1 MFSICK
7 TKMQQLSLQPKRK
20 ICLMLTVYALF
31 DLVSKR
37 RSSFIFELY
46 NIFFSEKSLFHFFVI
61 AFYYTFLQEELHRK
75 VTVILKSSCFENT
88 QKNLT
93 VGGSFYKHSDC
104 ETPLYH

>member
-7 TKMQQLSLQPKRK
+7 TKMQQLSLQSKRK

-61 AFYYTFLQEELHRK
+61 VLLHFLARG
-75 VTVILKSSCFENT
+75 TS
-88 QKNLT
+88 
-93 VGGSFYKHSDC
+93 
-104 ETPLYH
+104 

>member
-1 MFSICK
+1 
-7 TKMQQLSLQPKRK
+7 MQQLSLQPKRK

-61 AFYYTFLQEELHRK
+61 AFNYTFLQEELHRN

-88 QKNLT
+88 QKI
-93 VGGSFYKHSDC
+93 
-104 ETPLYH
+104 